1 MAIGNESARAGT
13 ARSTANVTLC
23 ETGQAAVIGG
33 RQPDAGSTITTRRA
47 IPHGQHS
54 AWRHNTCPNSN
65 NNNTTANR
73 TRPHRVSARF
83 NLPNS
88 NCVIA
93 ACNNTYDAPQSP
105 DEPIPLMHSTHR
117 PITIATT
124 RMDDAR
130 TPTPGGHTQL
140 PTTAA
145 ALQQQQQ
152 PVNPMSPQLN
162 IVLDTE

>member
-1 MAIGNESARAGT
+1 MFYT
-13 ARSTANVTLC
+13 FKQV
-23 ETGQAAVIGG
+23 AVI
-33 RQPDAGSTITTRRA
+33 T
-47 IPHGQHS
+47 
-54 AWRHNTCPNSN
+54 
-65 NNNTTANR
+65 
-73 TRPHRVSARF
+73 
-83 NLPNS
+83 
-88 NCVIA
+88 

-140 PTTAA
+140 PATAA
-145 ALQQQQQ
+145 VQQQQ
-152 PVNPMSPQLN
+152 PVNVMSPQLN